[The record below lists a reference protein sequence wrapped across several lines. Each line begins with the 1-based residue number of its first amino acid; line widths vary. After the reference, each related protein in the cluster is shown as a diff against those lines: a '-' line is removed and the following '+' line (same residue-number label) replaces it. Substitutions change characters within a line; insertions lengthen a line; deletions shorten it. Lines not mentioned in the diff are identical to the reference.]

1 MLLFRDCILCL
12 SEASAPSILAVL
24 KMIMLEQIGMD
35 RNGDPVDKTLI
46 KSCVYMLEGLYESP
60 KEMEEERLYLKSF
73 EQDFLSASQDFYE
86 AEGMRLLREADAASY
101 CRHTANRIREETDR
115 CRSTLSESTI
125 PKIIAVLESTLIK
138 GKIRELITMESGVKH
153 MVDNDKYQDLELVF
167 ELNLRIDPKK
177 TELTQA
183 IQRRV
188 QEVGIQINDAATN
201 AAQGPQQQQPTENDQ
216 ENRDRPKPGAD
227 KAVNLQTV
235 AAIQWVDAILQL
247 KDKYDRLW
255 KVSLQSDPIIQ
266 PALTQSFTESIN
278 MFSRSSEYI
287 SLFIDE
293 NMKKGLKDK
302 TEAEVDQV
310 LDKAI
315 VLLRYISD
323 KDMFERYY
331 KKHLCKRL
339 LMGKSLSVENER
351 EMIRKMKIE
360 LGNSFVLKL
369 EAMFKDMQLSEELSA
384 GYRARSANTGEAKR
398 IDLGISVL
406 TSMTWPLET
415 MQSSSSESEGR
426 KQCIFPAA
434 IERVMKGFENFYG
447 ERYSGRR
454 LTWMPH
460 MGTADLRSVFPA
472 VPGKEGAQGKE
483 RRHEINVST
492 YAMLV
497 LMLFNDLPA
506 GASLTVDEIQNRT
519 NIGTNDLIR
528 NLQSLAV
535 APKTRILL
543 KEPMSKDV
551 KNTDRFTFNEKFT
564 SNFLKIRVGVVA
576 GGGNKV
582 EGERERKETER
593 KNNDSRGFA
602 IEAAVVRIMKY
613 VLFAISFLLFTR
625 SDYTPIRIDAN
636 V

>member
-1 MLLFRDCILCL
+1 MLTVLR
-12 SEASAPSILAVL
+12 SI
-24 KMIMLEQIGMD
+24 ILEQIAMD
-35 RNGDPVDKTLI
+35 RDGDPIDKTLI

-60 KEMEEERLYLKSF
+60 AELEHERLYLTSF
-73 EQDFLSASQDFYE
+73 EQTFLLASRDFYE
-86 AEGMRLLREADAASY
+86 AEGVRLLREADASSY
-101 CRHTANRIREETDR
+101 CRHATRRIREETDR
-115 CRSTLSESTI
+115 CRSTLSESTT
-125 PKIIAVLESTLIK
+125 PKVVAVLESALIK
-138 GKIRELITMESGVKH
+138 DKLRELINMESGVKQ
-153 MVDNDKYQDLELVF
+153 MVDNDRYQDLQLMF
-167 ELNLRIDPKK
+167 ELNSRVDPKK
-177 TELTQA
+177 MELTQA

-201 AAQGPQQQQPTENDQ
+201 ASQAPQYAENDQ
-216 ENRDRPKPGAD
+216 EKTDSKPKPSAE

-235 AAIQWVDAILQL
+235 AAIQWVEAILRL
-247 KDKYDRLW
+247 KDKYDQIW
-255 KVSLQSDPIIQ
+255 KISLQSDPAIQ
-266 PALTQSFTESIN
+266 PALTRSFTESIN

-302 TEAEVDQV
+302 TEAEVDHV
-310 LDKAI
+310 LEKAI
-315 VLLRYISD
+315 VLLRYITD

-339 LMGKSLSVENER
+339 LMGKSLSIENER

-360 LGNSFVLKL
+360 LGNSFVSKL

-384 GYRARSANTGEAKR
+384 GYRTRSANTGDAR
-398 IDLGISVL
+398 RVDLGISVL

-415 MQSSSSESEGR
+415 MQSSSSEAEA
-426 KQCIFPAA
+426 KKECIYPAS
-434 IERVMKGFENFYG
+434 IQRVKKGFENFYG

-460 MGTADLRSVFPA
+460 MGTADVRAVFPA
-472 VPGKEGAQGKE
+472 VPGKEGSLGRE
-483 RRHEINVST
+483 RRHDINVST

-497 LMLFNDLPA
+497 LMLFNDIPE
-506 GASLTVDEIQNRT
+506 GASLTFDEIQNRT
-519 NIGTNDLIR
+519 NIGTNDLAR

-535 APKTRILL
+535 APKTRILV
-543 KEPMSKDV
+543 KEPMGRDV
-551 KNTDRFTFNEKFT
+551 KNTDTFTFNDKFT

-582 EGERERKETER
+582 EGDKERRETEK
-593 KNNDSRGFA
+593 KNNDSRGFT

-613 VLFAISFLLFTR
+613 ISLCPSFGDMRRTIT
-625 SDYTPIRIDAN
+625 SC
-636 V
+636 